1 MSWEQIIG
9 LYFVPLQVL
18 VNTLCCSLMLIAKV
32 IQFVVFG
39 PLRVSEKQV
48 SLSIKQHSHTL
59 KHPHNFTCCH
69 DLRISFTLDGV
80 DRQSWGVIGRL
91 KVIFF

>member
-1 MSWEQIIG
+1 MMWKQMIG
-9 LYFVPLQVL
+9 LYVVHRQVL

-48 SLSIKQHSHTL
+48 SLSIK
-59 KHPHNFTCCH
+59 
-69 DLRISFTLDGV
+69 
-80 DRQSWGVIGRL
+80 
-91 KVIFF
+91 